1 MKYTA
6 SRLSEGNKLFPAS
19 ISITGHGVTLKVPG
33 FLGGSEQTI
42 PFDRISA
49 VDIET
54 PFVGYSTIK
63 IYSVGWDVIVAS
75 GFTKAD
81 VKEMKEAILN
91 GQKNKNNPQK
101 TITSPH
107 INPAP
112 QVANQN
118 NENVTSGKKIK
129 WADELREMKELLED
143 DVISADDFAEQKLKL
158 MGNISLEGDLKLT
171 DALRELKS
179 LQEDEII
186 SEAELQI
193 LKQTLMN
200 K

>member
-1 MKYTA
+1 MKYSA
-6 SRLSEGNKLFPAS
+6 SRLSEGNKLFPAT

-54 PFVGYSTIK
+54 PFVGFSTIK

-75 GFTKAD
+75 GFTKSD

-91 GQKNKNNPQK
+91 GQKNKNNPPKQV
-101 TITSPH
+101 TPPSVNH
-107 INPAP
+107 AP
-112 QVANQN
+112 IAVAEIK
-118 NENVTSGKKIK
+118 ENASQSKKIK
-129 WADELREMKELLED
+129 WAEELREMKELLED
-143 DVISADDFAEQKLKL
+143 DVISADDFEEQKLKL
-158 MGNISLEGDLKLT
+158 MSNINLDGDLKLT

-179 LQEDEII
+179 LKEDEII
-186 SEAELQI
+186 SDSELQI